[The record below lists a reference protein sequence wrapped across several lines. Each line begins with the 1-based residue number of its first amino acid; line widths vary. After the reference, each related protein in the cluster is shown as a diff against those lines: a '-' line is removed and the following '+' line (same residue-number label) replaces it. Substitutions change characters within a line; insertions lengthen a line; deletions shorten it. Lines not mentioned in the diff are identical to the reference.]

1 MYLLMITFVDDT
13 QKTSSRV
20 NLDTV
25 KNSGTTSASADNV
38 SDRTEMIV
46 DNTVESDVIEEGP
59 LDASQSSSDLP
70 SKGLLLFCIW

>member
-1 MYLLMITFVDDT
+1 MITFVDDT

-70 SKGLLLFCIW
+70 SKGLLLFCI

>member
-59 LDASQSSSDLP
+59 LDASQSSSDLRT
-70 SKGLLLFCIW
+70 